1 MVKLIAG
8 SRFVT
13 GLAISAASLAIV
25 PGPAS
30 AERRESSEPYAEAKS
45 IIEDMQRIVTPN
57 GIQESFEA
65 RIGGIDQW
73 VSVRGRDRDNP
84 ILLFVHGGPAS
95 PALPVSWAFQ
105 RPWEEYFTVV
115 QWDQRGAG
123 KTYRAN
129 DPQSVAETIRIDR
142 FVEDIGEMIDFL
154 LQRYDKRKVILVAH
168 SWGTIISL
176 PAALRNADRIH
187 AYVGIGQVISVRENE
202 RLSYDYALETAR
214 RENNQEAIDELEALA
229 PYPGTLTRERIIQSR
244 KWAQHY
250 GGLSAYRTDSVYYF
264 NAPKLSPAY
273 DEADRAAIDQG
284 NVLTLGRILKE
295 WMEVDYRAIAEV
307 PFPVVMF
314 MGRHDYTTPS
324 EPTAEWIENVD
335 APSKQG
341 VWFEHSSHLVPL
353 EEPGK
358 TFLALMNYVRPIAV
372 AAGDGAPVLPEAL
385 QGVRR

>member
-250 GGLSAYRTDSVYYF
+250 GGLSAYRTDSAYYF

-324 EPTAEWIENVD
+324 
-335 APSKQG
+335 
-341 VWFEHSSHLVPL
+341 
-353 EEPGK
+353 
-358 TFLALMNYVRPIAV
+358 
-372 AAGDGAPVLPEAL
+372 
-385 QGVRR
+385 

>member
-13 GLAISAASLAIV
+13 GLVISAGLLAVIA
-25 PGPAS
+25 PGS
-30 AERRESSEPYAEAKS
+30 ATAEDRPSEPFAEAKR
-45 IIEDMQRIVTPN
+45 IIEDMQRIVTPKR
-57 GIQESFEA
+57 IQESFEA

-142 FVEDIGEMIDFL
+142 FVEDIGEMIDFV

-229 PYPGTLTRERIIQSR
+229 PYPGTLTRARIIQSR

-250 GGLSAYRTDSVYYF
+250 GGLSAYRTGSAYYF

-295 WMEVDYRAIAEV
+295 WMEVDYRDITEM

-372 AAGDGAPVLPEAL
+372 AAGDGAPIAEDCP
-385 QGVRR
+385 